1 MYVSISYPLA
11 LMAQP
16 VRESQYS
23 LEFQA
28 FTFENFENP
37 YFHSQPIV
45 LLGAPTRARNPSKSP
60 CLAVHLQG
68 TWSRADLVIEKRR
81 WDQINIARGTT
92 DSEIESVIRIRFAD
106 KMAPLVLI
114 PNLAIC
120 ILLQIGTT
128 GIGSKSYLPGC
139 INAQP
144 HGLGLPYQH
153 YQLVSVGIF
162 ISQGPIS

>member
-1 MYVSISYPLA
+1 MLLCA
-11 LMAQP
+11 L
-16 VRESQYS
+16 
-23 LEFQA
+23 
-28 FTFENFENP
+28 T
-37 YFHSQPIV
+37 
-45 LLGAPTRARNPSKSP
+45 GARNPSKSP

-120 ILLQIGTT
+120 ILLQTGTT
-128 GIGSKSYLPGC
+128 GIGSKSYLPDC
-139 INAQP
+139 VNA
-144 HGLGLPYQH
+144 
-153 YQLVSVGIF
+153 
-162 ISQGPIS
+162 